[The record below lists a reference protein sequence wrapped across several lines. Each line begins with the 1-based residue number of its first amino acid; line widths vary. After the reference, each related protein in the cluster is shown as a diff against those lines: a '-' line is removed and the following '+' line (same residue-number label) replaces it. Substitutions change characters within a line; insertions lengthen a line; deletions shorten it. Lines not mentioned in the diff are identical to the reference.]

1 LDQVLKCGFIVQCD
15 IGQHLAVKIHS
26 GGFDAMKEL
35 AVRNAGIAARGVD
48 SDDPQGTVIAL
59 LYFAAFV
66 GELESALDSL
76 LRRTVQLALG

>member
-1 LDQVLKCGFIVQCD
+1 MQCD

-35 AVRNAGIAARGVD
+35 TVGDAGIAARGVD
-48 SDDPQGTVIAL
+48 SDDPQGAIIAL
-59 LYFAAFV
+59 LDFASFV
-66 GELESALDSL
+66 GELESAFDGL